1 MRTRSPLR
9 TLLAVAALAGAIL
22 LPGAPA
28 ALAQSGGEPS
38 TVNVEIIL
46 DESGSMSQLIGSET
60 RMQIAKRVLKQV
72 VAAIPEKD
80 GINVGFRIYGHRGN
94 NTESGRAESCRSSD
108 LVVPIEGVD
117 KIAMY
122 DQIDLARPT
131 GWTPLAYSLGRA
143 GQDLPFADP
152 GVKNAI
158 VLLTDGLETCG
169 GDPCA
174 VAGALNASSMA
185 ITTHVVGFAL
195 TDREQGTLQCIADEG
210 GGLLLGAQNADEL
223 SGALFTIL
231 EDVGVVSLT
240 GFLEIE
246 SVDGVWPDATAVCQG
261 LVTDSNPDG
270 EPVTV
275 RFDETNVQEVPV
287 GRCDVTWTEQSGDV
301 SGVRATI
308 ASDRL
313 TRIRG
318 GLLAFPQGAGERYV
332 VKADGGRVRMWDGPI
347 EAGDRVWVRPGRYV
361 VDLDPKVGDPILA
374 WGEVVISA
382 GTVSTIHAG
391 TEP

>member
-9 TLLAVAALAGAIL
+9 TLLAVVALAGAAL
-22 LPGAPA
+22 LPGTPG
-28 ALAQSGGEPS
+28 ALAQSDGEPH

-46 DESGSMSQLIGSET
+46 DSSGSMRQTIGGES

-72 VAAIPEKD
+72 VAAIPDRE
-80 GINVGFRIYGHRGN
+80 GINVGFRIYGHLGD
-94 NTESGRAESCRSSD
+94 NTEAGRAESCRSSE

-117 KIAMY
+117 TIALY
-122 DQIDLARPT
+122 DAIDLARPT

-174 VAGALNASSMA
+174 VSGALNSSSMA

-195 TDREQGTLQCIADEG
+195 TEREQSTVACIADEG
-210 GGLLLGAQNADEL
+210 GGLLLSAQSADEL

-231 EDVGVVSLT
+231 EDVGVVNLT
-240 GFLEIE
+240 GFLELE
-246 SVDGVWPDATAVCQG
+246 SVDGVWPEATAVCEG

-270 EPVTV
+270 DPVTV
-275 RFDETNVQEVPV
+275 RFDRSNVQEVPV
-287 GRCDVTWTEQSGDV
+287 GRCDVAWTEQSGDV
-301 SGVRATI
+301 SRVRATI

-332 VKADGGRVRMWDGPI
+332 VRASGGRVRMWDGPI
-347 EAGDRVWVRPGRYV
+347 EAGDRVWVRSGRYV

-374 WGEVVISA
+374 WGEVAISA
-382 GTVSTIHAG
+382 GTVATIHAG

>member
-9 TLLAVAALAGAIL
+9 TLVAAVALAGAVL
-22 LPGAPA
+22 LPGASGVV
-28 ALAQSGGEPS
+28 AQSEPS

-46 DESGSMSQLIGSET
+46 DSSGSMSQRIGGET

-72 VAAIPEKD
+72 VGAIPDRE
-80 GINVGFRIYGHRGN
+80 GVNVGFRIYGHLGD
-94 NTESGRAESCRSSD
+94 NTESGRAVSCRSSE
-108 LVVPIEGVD
+108 LVVPIDGVD
-117 KIAMY
+117 KIALY
-122 DQIDLARPT
+122 DEIDQASPT

-152 GVKNAI
+152 GIKNAI

-174 VAGALNASSMA
+174 VSGALNASSMA

-195 TDREQGTLQCIADEG
+195 TEREQGTLQCIADEG
-210 GGLLLGAQNADEL
+210 GGLLLGAQSADEL
-223 SGALFTIL
+223 TGALFTIL
-231 EDVGVVSLT
+231 EDVGVVNLT

-270 EPVTV
+270 DPVTV
-275 RFDETNVQEVPV
+275 RFDQVNVQEVPV
-287 GRCDVTWTEQSGDV
+287 GRCDITWTEQSGDV

-318 GLLAFPQGAGERYV
+318 GLLAFPQGAGERYL
-332 VKADGGRVRMWDGPI
+332 ARAQGGRVRMWDGPI
-347 EAGDRVWVRPGRYV
+347 EAGDRVWVRPGAYV

-374 WGEVVISA
+374 WGEVVVTA

>member
-9 TLLAVAALAGAIL
+9 PLLAAVALAGAAL
-22 LPGAPA
+22 LPGTSG
-28 ALAQSGGEPS
+28 ALAQSGGEPH

-46 DESGSMSQLIGSET
+46 DSSGSMRQTIGGES

-72 VAAIPEKD
+72 VAAIPDRE
-80 GINVGFRIYGHRGN
+80 GINVGFRIYGHLGD
-94 NTESGRAESCRSSD
+94 NTEAGRAESCRSSE

-117 KIAMY
+117 RIALN
-122 DQIDLARPT
+122 DAIDLARPT

-174 VAGALNASSMA
+174 VSGALNSSSMA

-195 TDREQGTLQCIADEG
+195 TDREQSTVACIADEG
-210 GGLLLGAQNADEL
+210 GGLLLGAQSADEL
-223 SGALFTIL
+223 TGALFTIL
-231 EDVGVVSLT
+231 EDVGVVNLT
-240 GFLEIE
+240 GFLELE

-270 EPVTV
+270 DPVTV
-275 RFDETNVQEVPV
+275 RFDRSNVQEVPV
-287 GRCDVTWTEQSGDV
+287 GRCDVAWTEQSGDV
-301 SGVRATI
+301 SRVRATI

-332 VKADGGRVRMWDGPI
+332 ARASGGRVRMWDGPI

-374 WGEVVISA
+374 WGEVDVSA
-382 GTVSTIHAG
+382 GTVATIHAG